1 MTGPP
6 IHWTVI
12 SSLSPGS
19 SSSQHRDPEHF
30 PFPATANAP
39 LQRIRST
46 STPNVHMVST
56 TTPLDSSLIQVG
68 VEGAVMGSHKEEG
81 EPFLLASTCLTL
93 SLSSFFSSL
102 PRVSTL
108 MVSPPATCA
117 LSPPAPYLPPLTSS
131 SQPQLLVVEVAVM
144 ECPGGAPARLVCPR
158 GGSPHIPSPPQN
170 SGRGSPWLMTRRK
183 W

>member
-19 SSSQHRDPEHF
+19 SSSQHQDPEHF

-68 VEGAVMGSHKEEG
+68 VEGAVTGNHKAEG
-81 EPFLLASTCLTL
+81 EPFLLASTSLRLL
-93 SLSSFFSSL
+93 SLFFQLAAQSFNAEGE
-102 PRVSTL
+102 
-108 MVSPPATCA
+108 PPATCA
-117 LSPPAPYLPPLTSS
+117 LSPPASYLPPLTSS

-144 ECPGGAPARLVCPR
+144 VCPGGAPARLVCPR

-170 SGRGSPWLMTRRK
+170 SGRGRPWLMTRRK